1 MGTVAAPT
9 PCGSD
14 NAQSAAP
21 EAFAGVTLP
30 TYSLGAAGASSA
42 VTQPPRG
49 AEPSPRHRSR
59 SMNRIQG
66 RRVLITGATAGIGLA
81 CARVFAESGAH
92 LILVGR
98 RVEVLEE
105 IRRELE
111 STQGAEVR
119 TATLDVRDRE
129 GIEALAAE
137 LEAEGASPDVLINNA
152 GLARGFDLLHEA
164 KIEDWEE
171 MIDTNLKGLLY
182 MTRRFLPRMVE
193 EDRGHVVN
201 LGSSAG
207 WMVSPKG
214 NIYNATK
221 YAVRALTQ
229 AISVDL
235 HGTRVR
241 ISSIDPAAVET
252 EFAEVRFRGDKERA
266 ATVYEGYTPL
276 AAEDVADAIR
286 YVVGAP
292 EHVNVLH
299 LVLHSVDQR
308 NAYLFNRTIPA

>member
-1 MGTVAAPT
+1 
-9 PCGSD
+9 
-14 NAQSAAP
+14 
-21 EAFAGVTLP
+21 
-30 TYSLGAAGASSA
+30 
-42 VTQPPRG
+42 
-49 AEPSPRHRSR
+49 
-59 SMNRIQG
+59 MNRIQG